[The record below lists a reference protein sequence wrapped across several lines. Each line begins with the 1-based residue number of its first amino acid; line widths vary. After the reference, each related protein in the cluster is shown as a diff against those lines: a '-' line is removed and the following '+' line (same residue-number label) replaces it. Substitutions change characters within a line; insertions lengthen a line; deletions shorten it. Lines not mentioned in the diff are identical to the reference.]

1 MPDPTATALE
11 EGRVDAIAFSSG
23 KTAEH
28 TAKLLEQRFGSGWA
42 ERLEG
47 VKVISIGPQTSRSCH
62 RCFGRVDAEADPH
75 DLEGLTE
82 ACAQAIQTG
91 S

>member
-1 MPDPTATALE
+1 MPEPTAAALE
-11 EGRVDAIAFSSG
+11 QGNVDAIAFSSG

-28 TAKLLEQRFGSGWA
+28 TAQLLEQRFGSGWA

-47 VKVISIGPQTSRSCH
+47 VKVISIGPQTSRSC
-62 RCFGRVDAEADPH
+62 RQYFGRVDAEADPH

-82 ACAQAIQTG
+82 ACAQAMQK